1 MLTKETVVILAACAI
16 QVAMSGQSQWGKKAR
31 RAALKIHNNYRRK
44 EGGCRV
50 NRLQYDM
57 GLEAQAKR
65 WAQRC
70 VFKHELIKGRGENL
84 AFSTY
89 QNPEIEM
96 IKSSSKGWFD
106 EKKDY
111 RPGQRG
117 CQMSCHYTQLVWH
130 STEKVGCYSHRCPYL
145 GGTTARNAWYFV
157 CFYTPM
163 GNWVGEE
170 PYQKSCATPC
180 HPGQRKRGGLCVGK
194 AKVPC
199 KNKNASCD
207 AWAKRGECSKNPNYM
222 HENCKKACKK
232 C

>member
-1 MLTKETVVILAACAI
+1 MLGSLAIYPREIEANSSFL
-16 QVAMSGQSQWGKKAR
+16 VTF
-31 RAALKIHNNYRRK
+31 L
-44 EGGCRV
+44 
-50 NRLQYDM
+50 LLPDM

-117 CQMSCHYTQLVWH
+117 CQMSCHYTQ
-130 STEKVGCYSHRCPYL
+130 
-145 GGTTARNAWYFV
+145 
-157 CFYTPM
+157 
-163 GNWVGEE
+163 
-170 PYQKSCATPC
+170 
-180 HPGQRKRGGLCVGK
+180 VGK
-194 AKVPC
+194 IFWLLLSSRLKILPGSISLA
-199 KNKNASCD
+199 
-207 AWAKRGECSKNPNYM
+207 M
-222 HENCKKACKK
+222 KAIFSVSIHAACTVIYITIFAHWGIRYVQKLI
-232 C
+232 